1 MKYSVNPVNPE
12 ILSKINLMSIRV
24 LLYEDNADL
33 RGALAA
39 LVRGSDG
46 FELAGAFGECTRVAE
61 QAASLQPDVVLMDIE
76 MPGMSGIEGVV
87 RLKKAFPKAEALMLT
102 IFDDDERVFQ
112 AVCAGACGYL
122 LKKTQPARILEA
134 IREITEGGA
143 PMSPVIAR
151 KVLQLFPGKPA
162 ARDTDLDKLTDR
174 EMEVLKTLARGFS
187 QKMVAAELG
196 ISLETVHTHVKRIYE
211 KLQVHSVSEAIA
223 KAFLK

>member
-1 MKYSVNPVNPE
+1 MP
-12 ILSKINLMSIRV
+12 IRV
-24 LLYEDNADL
+24 IIYEDNTDL

-39 LVRGSDG
+39 LIGGTDG
-46 FELAGAFGECTRVAE
+46 FELAGAFGECIRVAE
-61 QAASLQPDVVLMDIE
+61 QATYLRPDVVLMDIE

-87 RLKKAFPKAEALMLT
+87 RLKRAWPKAEALMLT
-102 IFDDDERVFQ
+102 VFDDDDRIFQ
-112 AVCAGACGYL
+112 AVCAGAVGYL
-122 LKKTQPARILEA
+122 LKKTQPARILES
-134 IREITEGGA
+134 IREIVEEGGA

-151 KVLQLFPGKPA
+151 KVLQLFPGKPVVH
-162 ARDTDLDKLTDR
+162 DTVLDKLTVR
-174 EMEVLKTLARGFS
+174 ETEVLKTLARGFS